1 MDLKLDVGKIN
12 DENVFDKG
20 DDAAMIRNEN
30 EWNLLG
36 VYINFEEYA
45 NCDIVITSL
54 KLCTVRDWIDKKL
67 SGANLSDTEEKW
79 E

>member
-1 MDLKLDVGKIN
+1 MDPKLDVGEIN
-12 DENVFDKG
+12 DENVFDEG

-36 VYINFEEYA
+36 VDINFEEYV

-54 KLCTVRDWIDKKL
+54 GLCTVRDWIDKKL